1 MIDLSYVRYILFAF
15 PSGLLIYFLMYPDKL
30 LIWKSIIAGLFSWA
44 SSALEKSHVGN
55 DIAGHIRD
63 FSRTAN
69 QEVEGIMPF
78 RLKIEWV
85 KEMTPEGFIKNGEC
99 IVRMHHHRNQAKN
112 FAVATMAYV
121 AKSLVPRIRSHIDK
135 EVSHSIDFTMTK
147 KILVMRRKEESLD
160 YLISDEYKPMTEKH
174 PEIEKY
180 CSVMEFLDDH
190 GQFVRIFLNE
200 LLLLERELFSSFPRK
215 KLEEESR
222 AFLEFL
228 DTTLVSREAGEEV
241 PLIFEGENIRVKIL
255 MIAKPEK
262 ILSADWTNP
271 YEKRVEEAIQKGI
284 KNIYLLG
291 RGMNTF
297 AVKKVASCFEK
308 RDEVMISSSREYNLH
323 YKGKRVKAICVLL
336 KVLGQE

>member
-1 MIDLSYVRYILFAF
+1 MRDIIGIGSLSKKDFDEIHETADLIRANKSECSTYLSGKTLLPLF
-15 PSGLLIYFLMYPDKL
+15 YT
-30 LIWKSIIAGLFSWA
+30 A
-44 SSALEKSHVGN
+44 SS
-55 DIAGHIRD
+55 
-63 FSRTAN
+63 RTMLSFNKA
-69 QEVEGIMPF
+69 I
-78 RLKIEWV
+78 IELGGAV
-85 KEMTPEGFIKNGEC
+85 IPGFTKTGSS
-99 IVRMHHHRNQAKN
+99 
-112 FAVATMAYV
+112 V
-121 AKSLVPRIRSHIDK
+121 AKGESFGDTIKMACSYEPTFLVIRRDG
-135 EVSHSIDFTMTK
+135 EGAAFMATK
-147 KILVMRRKEESLD
+147 YADE
-160 YLISDEYKPMTEKH
+160 LIEKH